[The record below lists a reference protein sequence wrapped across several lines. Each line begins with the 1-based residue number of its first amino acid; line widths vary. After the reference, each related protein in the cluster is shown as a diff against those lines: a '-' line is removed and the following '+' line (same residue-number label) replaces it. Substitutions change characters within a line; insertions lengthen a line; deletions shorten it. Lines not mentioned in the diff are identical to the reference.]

1 MHSGADVDA
10 FQAALNRDIGGD
22 VSTSQPSDSESGMN
36 SPYLYNIYIF
46 LIFSCFYF
54 AILSVFYVKNK
65 KERDR
70 LRCEIESLWSQK
82 CHDFGSNSWQELASS
97 IIF

>member
-54 AILSVFYVKNK
+54 AILSVFYVKK
-65 KERDR
+65 KKRETD
-70 LRCEIESLWSQK
+70 
-82 CHDFGSNSWQELASS
+82 
-97 IIF
+97 